1 MIQLDI
7 KEYKEL
13 RQERFKETINSVRI
27 AHTIIVLILLTMFG
41 ACKSLQPLPAVLN
54 SIVVGLLSN
63 TPTSLIFIGL
73 SLANRKEYKAS
84 TLWNYVSL
92 SFVSNVAIMI
102 IIGIYTKTIQFIGFS
117 IGLSFILPAI
127 YFAKRRA
134 IKQASILE
142 AIFTSL
148 ILTNVSVHI

>member
-7 KEYKEL
+7 NDYKEL
-13 RQERFKETINSVRI
+13 RQGRFKETINSVRI
-27 AHTIIVLILLTMFG
+27 AHTIMVLILLAMFWV
-41 ACKSLQPLPAVLN
+41 CKSLQPLPAVVN

-63 TPTSLIFIGL
+63 APTSLIFIGL
-73 SLANRKEYKAS
+73 SLVNRKEYKAS

-92 SFVSNVAIMI
+92 SIVLNVVIMI
-102 IIGIYTKTIQFIGFS
+102 IIGICTKTIQFIGFS

-134 IKQASILE
+134 IKQDSILE
-142 AIFTSL
+142 AIFTSPDF
-148 ILTNVSVHI
+148 N